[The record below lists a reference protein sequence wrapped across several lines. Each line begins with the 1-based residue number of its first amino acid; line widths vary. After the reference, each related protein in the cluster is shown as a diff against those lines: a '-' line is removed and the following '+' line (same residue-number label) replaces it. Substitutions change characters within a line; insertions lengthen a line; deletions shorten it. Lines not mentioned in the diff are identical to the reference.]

1 MANLNNMCNSWIFGS
16 TVITFGIFTSVYLH
30 GINNQLILHKNQ
42 KYQLEIRN
50 NLYNNKENNLYNKE
64 NNLYNKDTFYNN
76 KDNLYNKKDKL
87 YEKEDKL
94 IAYYSNLYNNT
105 YMCVIIGMSGLYSF
119 YISHTFKSC

>member
-1 MANLNNMCNSWIFGS
+1 LYNN
-16 TVITFGIFTSVYLH
+16 
-30 GINNQLILHKNQ
+30 KD
-42 KYQLEIRN
+42 
-50 NLYNNKENNLYNKE
+50 NLYNNKDNLYN
-64 NNLYNKDTFYNN
+64 NKDNLYNN

-119 YISHTFKSC
+119 YISHTFNSC

>member
-1 MANLNNMCNSWIFGS
+1 MSNLNNMYNSWIFGS

-50 NLYNNKENNLYNKE
+50 KIYQKDDRLYQKE
-64 NNLYNKDTFYNN
+64 
-76 KDNLYNKKDKL
+76 DNLYQ
-87 YEKEDKL
+87 KEDKIYQKEDNL

-105 YMCVIIGMSGLYSF
+105 YMCVIIGMTGLYSF
-119 YISHTFKSC
+119 YISHTFNSC